1 MINVFFFIS
10 LLLLVVFQEVKILL
24 FATETLSKGVTFGPV
39 SAAWENE
46 TGAAV
51 AGMWVS
57 AFAAGQERS
66 SHEFTR
72 QDQISIATYLY
83 ILCLLCCNI
92 RCLGY

>member
-1 MINVFFFIS
+1 MF
-10 LLLLVVFQEVKILL
+10 LVAIQ
-24 FATETLSKGVTFGPV
+24 TLSKGVTFGPV

-51 AGMWVS
+51 AVVRVS
-57 AFAAGQERS
+57 TFAAGQERS

-83 ILCLLCCNI
+83 ILCLVCCNA

>member
-1 MINVFFFIS
+1 M
-10 LLLLVVFQEVKILL
+10 KILL
-24 FATETLSKGVTFGPV
+24 FAIQTLPKGVTFGPM
-39 SAAWENE
+39 SAAWENA

-66 SHEFTR
+66 LHEFSR
-72 QDQISIATYLY
+72 QDQISIATCLY
-83 ILCLLCCNI
+83 ILCLVCCNA